1 MKARAAVTV
10 DEILSVAV
18 NVKPP
23 FQAQVWKQ
31 EVQLLLRTT
40 QLMACGQIVLQYVL
54 NTAHEQLY
62 QVKCEPIYSDCG
74 TDGCICGL
82 DWIA

>member
-1 MKARAAVTV
+1 MKARAAVKV

-40 QLMACGQIVLQYVL
+40 QLMACGQIVL
-54 NTAHEQLY
+54 
-62 QVKCEPIYSDCG
+62 
-74 TDGCICGL
+74 
-82 DWIA
+82 